1 MTSVRADAVEE
12 LEQPTVPSA
21 RKLDRRRM
29 MFWLV
34 PPLGWFIIFMLI
46 PYGMLF
52 YYSLGSVD
60 YITFKPGFSLDNFI
74 KVFTTEPY
82 LGVMLKSAKLGLMTA
97 VFSSILAYPVA
108 FCLAFYAK
116 PGRAKNFLYLM
127 VIVPWWASYLVKAYA
142 WKTILGSNGLINQ
155 GLMGLG
161 VISEPMTYLLYNEF
175 SVALTLT
182 YIFTPFAILS
192 IYAQL
197 ERIPNSIIEGARDL
211 GASGWEIFYKIV
223 LPISVPGILAGAV
236 ITFSLAFG
244 DFIAPALVGGPES
257 VMIANIIINLLGRAF
272 DWPLAAAIGL
282 VIIALATILITVA
295 NYLEHRLTVRL

>member
-1 MTSVRADAVEE
+1 MTSIRADAVEH
-12 LEQPTVPSA
+12 LEQPTAPSA

-29 MFWLV
+29 MFWLI

-52 YYSLGSVD
+52 YYSLGSLD
-60 YITFKPGFSLDNFI
+60 YITFTPGLSLDNFV

-108 FCLAFYAK
+108 FCLAFYAR

-155 GLMGLG
+155 GFMGLG

-197 ERIPNSIIEGARDL
+197 ERIPASIIEGARDL

-295 NYLEHRLTVRL
+295 NYIEHRLTVRL